1 MADRTLCNQYG
12 LSREVDNDEETR
24 SKKKKKPEKKIFKK
38 VQLNYSYYQLILVM

>member
-24 SKKKKKPEKKIFKK
+24 SKKKKKTGKKDFQKGAIE
-38 VQLNYSYYQLILVM
+38 L